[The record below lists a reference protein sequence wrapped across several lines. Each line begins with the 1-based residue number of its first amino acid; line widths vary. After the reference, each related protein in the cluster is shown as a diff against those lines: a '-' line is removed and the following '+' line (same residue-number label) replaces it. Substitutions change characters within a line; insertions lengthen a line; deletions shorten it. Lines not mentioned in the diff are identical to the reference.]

1 MSLRNLIRLL
11 AACATALPVTLLT
24 WKATGGWPLL
34 GGLAGL
40 LLTAGYLAL
49 LAGPGDL
56 TRWQLRY
63 HLEPGAD
70 TERLEATLRYL
81 VDRAGHL
88 VIEASSEGLFL
99 ELPQALDRYVEA
111 QLPRALPELRLSR
124 DENGMQPAGR
134 SFFLHVGPLGSD
146 LLRWATEGDGR
157 QVRVH
162 IRQGAYATMTLNAD
176 RRPPLS
182 RWVWLPFS
190 KRLMRIWQR
199 MPLWDELSAGVQVSR
214 LFPPTSDGSAYSSR
228 SRLLQL
234 VPPSSYQ
241 SDADG
246 RLLGES
252 GHGQA
257 LAVSYH
263 IPLVT
268 AGAPGAFLVQQALQ
282 DLNCGW
288 TVIAISPHR
297 RVLEQVA
304 HQARGRVI
312 HWLDPQSSYR
322 SSHMAIVSAEE
333 WSGNDVE
340 TVVSTTQTFLAD
352 LGLDV
357 HLPAV
362 ASFTGH
368 LMRALATTA
377 QRTAN
382 DLPFTDLYLVSQST
396 QALRSFLAQAGDLA
410 GDSGRE
416 LLTLLDGDAGYVQAV
431 TILSAIRTALKP
443 LGTGPFRGL
452 CMAPFLNPSR
462 VRTAPVLLL
471 VPMTD
476 ADFPEHNRLLSAM
489 LDLTLSRIL
498 ADNRRLNL
506 SLHLHDPHLYR
517 TDQAERWSATAWR
530 DPRLSLLL
538 DTQDPDA
545 HHLRAKGT
553 EGQVVFRCSETLAA
567 RLITDWQLPV
577 STAELMELP
586 TGTAIARLPGMT
598 VAIRT
603 RHE

>member
-24 WKATGGWPLL
+24 WNATGGWSLL

-40 LLTAGYLAL
+40 LLTVGYLAL
-49 LAGPGDL
+49 LAGEGDL

-70 TERLEATLRYL
+70 TERLEATLLYL
-81 VDRAGHL
+81 VDRAGYL
-88 VIEASSEGLFL
+88 VLEASAEGLFL

-124 DENGMQPAGR
+124 DENAMQPAGR
-134 SFFLHVGPLGSD
+134 SFFLHVGPLSSD

-157 QVRVH
+157 RVRVH
-162 IRQGAYATMTLNAD
+162 FRQGAYATMTLKAD
-176 RRPPLS
+176 RQPPLS
-182 RWVWLPFS
+182 RWVRLPLP

-199 MPLWDELSAGVQVSR
+199 MPVWDELSAGVQASR
-214 LFPPTSDGSAYSSR
+214 LFPPTYDGSAFSSR

-241 SDADG
+241 TDADG

-252 GHGQA
+252 GRGQP
-257 LAVSYH
+257 LAVSYRV
-263 IPLVT
+263 PLFT

-282 DLNCGW
+282 DLNRGW
-288 TVIAISPHR
+288 TTIVISPHR
-297 RVLEQVA
+297 RVLEQMA
-304 HQARGRVI
+304 RQARGRVI

-322 SSHMAIVSAEE
+322 SSHIAIVSAEE
-333 WSGNDVE
+333 WSGSDVE

-357 HLPAV
+357 HLPAI

-368 LMRALATTA
+368 LIRALATTA

-382 DLPFTDLYLVSQST
+382 DLPFTDLYLVSQRA

-410 GDSGRE
+410 GESGRE

-431 TILSAIRTALKP
+431 TILSAVRTALKP

-452 CMAPFLNPSR
+452 CVEPFLNPRQDLRGPS
-462 VRTAPVLLL
+462 LLL

-498 ADNRRLNL
+498 VDNKDLRL
-506 SLHLHDPHLYR
+506 SLHLHEPHLHR
-517 TDQAERWSATAWR
+517 ADRGQRWIETAQQ
-530 DPRLSLLL
+530 DPRLSLLM
-538 DTQDPDA
+538 DTQEVEAYPV
-545 HHLRAKGT
+545 REEEPKGEIVFLCT
-553 EGQVVFRCSETLAA
+553 EALASMLVA
-567 RLITDWQLPV
+567 DWQLPV
-577 STAELMELP
+577 SPAELMELP
-586 TGTAIARLPGMT
+586 PNTAVTRLPGMI
-598 VAIRT
+598 VALKT
-603 RHE
+603 ADA